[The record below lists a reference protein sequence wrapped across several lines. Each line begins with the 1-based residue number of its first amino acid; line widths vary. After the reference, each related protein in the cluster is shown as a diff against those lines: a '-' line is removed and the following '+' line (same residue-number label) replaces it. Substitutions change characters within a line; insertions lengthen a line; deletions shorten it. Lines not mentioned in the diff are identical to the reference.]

1 MANERVERRL
11 AAILAADVVGYG
23 RLTSAAEED
32 THVRLKEHLR
42 VLIDPKI
49 TEYSGRVV
57 KNTGDGMLAEFS
69 SVVDA
74 VRCAVE
80 IQRGMADRNV
90 EVPED
95 KRIQFRIGVNL
106 GDVIVDSG
114 DIFGTGVNVAVRLE
128 GIADPGGICV
138 SERVREYAQDQLEI
152 LFEDAGE
159 HQLKNIARP
168 VRAYHVRI
176 PAFAHNIEV
185 KVTPRFDDKRSLPA
199 SNYYF
204 WAYSIEI
211 VNHGSETVQ
220 LMTRHWRITDA
231 LGRCQEIRGPGV
243 VGEHPVLEPGR
254 SYQYTSGVPLPTP
267 SGFMV
272 GTYRMATPAG
282 RHFDVDVPAF
292 SLESPNIRPA
302 LTIPSKPSI
311 AVLPFQNLSGDPEQE
326 YFADGMVEEIIT
338 ALSRFHELFV
348 IARNSSF
355 TYKGR
360 AVDVKHVA
368 RDLGVRYVLEGSVR
382 KFGSRLRIM
391 AQLIDAS
398 AGTHLWADRFEGGL
412 EDIFELQDRVAS
424 TVVGTIGSKLQEA
437 EIERV
442 RRKPTESLDAYDCYL
457 RGMANLHRGATDEAL
472 TLFCNAIELDPTF
485 VSPYAMAARCYARR
499 FYFGQDR
506 EGDQAEAERL
516 ATCAA
521 RFGANDAMALSSAAM
536 AFLFASRDL
545 EFSLALVERALV
557 LNPNLG
563 YAWFVSSYVRLCNGD
578 LDLAIGHFECAVRF
592 NPFDPSIGT
601 LWQGIAFAHF
611 LAGRYDQSLSASE
624 RGLPSSVSDLTMLA
638 ASSAL
643 AGRLD
648 KARAT
653 MARIR
658 ERDPN
663 LCISTLKALVPLRRP
678 EDIARWAEGLRMAGL
693 PE

>member
-1 MANERVERRL
+1 MASERVERRL
-11 AAILAADVVGYG
+11 AAILAADVAGYS
-23 RLTSAAEED
+23 RLTSTDEED

-80 IQRGMADRNV
+80 IQRGMADRNA

-106 GDVIVDSG
+106 GDVIIDSG
-114 DIFGTGVNVAVRLE
+114 DIFGNGVNVAVRLE

-138 SERVREYAQDQLEI
+138 SERVKECAEDQSAV

-168 VRAYHVRI
+168 VRAYHVRFDR
-176 PAFAHNIEV
+176 PA
-185 KVTPRFDDKRSLPA
+185 K
-199 SNYYF
+199 
-204 WAYSIEI
+204 
-211 VNHGSETVQ
+211 
-220 LMTRHWRITDA
+220 MTRT
-231 LGRCQEIRGPGV
+231 
-243 VGEHPVLEPGR
+243 
-254 SYQYTSGVPLPTP
+254 
-267 SGFMV
+267 
-272 GTYRMATPAG
+272 
-282 RHFDVDVPAF
+282 
-292 SLESPNIRPA
+292 
-302 LTIPSKPSI
+302 LTVPSKPSI

-382 KFGSRLRIM
+382 KSGSRLRIM

-398 AGTHLWADRFEGGL
+398 PATHLWAERFEGGL

-424 TVVGTIGSKLQEA
+424 TVACTIGSKLRQA
-437 EIERV
+437 EIEQA
-442 RRKPTESLDAYDCYL
+442 RRKPTESFDAYDCYL
-457 RGMANLHRGATDEAL
+457 RGAATIHQWSRSASDEAL
-472 TLFCNAIELDPTF
+472 TLVYKAIELDPRF
-485 VSPYAMAARCYARR
+485 AKAYALAAYCRARR
-499 FYFGQDR
+499 LMTGYVADR
-506 EGDQAEAERL
+506 EGEKAEAEPL
-516 ATCAA
+516 AKCAA
-521 RFGANDAMALSSAAM
+521 RLGTDDAMVLSTAAIALA
-536 AFLFASRDL
+536 FASSNI
-545 EFSLALVERALV
+545 EVSIALVERALV

-563 YAWFVSSYVRLCNGD
+563 VAWLNSGWVRLFNGESE
-578 LDLAIGHFECAVRF
+578 LAIGHLEYAMRLS
-592 NPFDPSIGT
+592 PFDPYRG
-601 LWQGIAFAHF
+601 LMWLGIAVAH
-611 LAGRYDQSLSASE
+611 LLGGRYEQSLSASE
-624 RGLPSSVSDLTMLA
+624 RALPDDVNNLTLLA

-643 AGRLD
+643 AGRMD
-648 KARAT
+648 KAHA
-653 MARIR
+653 AAVRIR
-658 ERDPN
+658 ESDPN
-663 LCISTLKALVPLRRP
+663 FCISTLKVLSPLRRP
-678 EDIARWAEGLRMAGL
+678 EDFARLAEGLRLAGL